1 MNKAISSYRLI
12 NISKNCSA
20 VNTVNSEMVL
30 LPYCH
35 SALLPFYKELL
46 TNVTKHAQNRQLLS
60 ATCFIIHVGLECIGE
75 KTYA

>member
-1 MNKAISSYRLI
+1 MLKNIQNKLTNLI
-12 NISKNCSA
+12 INRHYKNI
-20 VNTVNSEMVL
+20 V
-30 LPYCH
+30 PYCH